1 MNTQSNA
8 VPDSPRDSQIN
19 DSRINDSQISDSQGI
34 PPAPLSATRPLYWSV
49 RRELWE
55 NRSIYIAPLIG
66 AAVYL
71 LGYTISLIWLPRI
84 MRQWSELHRM
94 NQLIKLAEPYA
105 HAGMLIMLIAFLVGI
120 FYSLEALH
128 GERRDRSILFWKSLP
143 VSDLTTV
150 LSKASV
156 PLVIL
161 PLLVFVITV
170 AVQWIMFL
178 LSNAVLLMSGASY
191 AIPWA
196 PPVFEM
202 EVVLLYS
209 VIVIA
214 LWLAPVYCWL
224 LLVSGWA
231 RRATFLWA
239 VMPPLAIAAIEY
251 VAFRTSYVGSLLQDR
266 LFGFAAGA
274 FDLKDRNGVPIDAHF
289 IPLAQL
295 TPGRFLSSPGL
306 WIGLVMAAIFLAAA
320 VRLRR
325 YQGPI

>member
-8 VPDSPRDSQIN
+8 VPDSPRASQTI
-19 DSRINDSQISDSQGI
+19 DSQGI
-34 PPAPLSATRPLYWSV
+34 PPASLSATRPLYWSV

-71 LGYTISLIWLPRI
+71 LGYAISLIWLPRI
-84 MRQWSELHRM
+84 MRQWSELHHMDQR
-94 NQLIKLAEPYA
+94 IKLAEPYA
-105 HAGMLIMLIAFLVGI
+105 HAGMLIMAIAFLVGI
-120 FYSLEALH
+120 FYSLDALH

-161 PLLVFVITV
+161 PLLVFVITI

-178 LSNAVLLMSGASY
+178 LSNAVLLVSGASH
-191 AIPWA
+191 ATPWA

-239 VMPPLAIAAIEY
+239 VMPPLAIAAIEFI
-251 VAFRTSYVGSLLQDR
+251 AFRTSYVGLLLQDR

-274 FDLKDRNGVPIDAHF
+274 FDLKDKNGVPIDAHF

-295 TPGRFLSSPGL
+295 TPERFLSSPSL
-306 WIGLVMAAIFLAAA
+306 WLGLVFAAIFFAAA